1 MESHSARR
9 QYHSP
14 QTRAFVLVVIVASAG
29 AGAACASLW
38 GFDDLS
44 AASQTPDGAEPEGT
58 TGPSQPDAAPTEAA
72 SPVAASNDGGAGDT
86 GWGNDSGCGHD
97 CLGGACVNGACQP
110 VLLAQGQD
118 YPYGL
123 AVNSTSVYWTTSG
136 SVMAMTLDGGTLTTL
151 ASGQNYP
158 VGLAI
163 DPANA
168 YWTNNGG
175 DSVGTAPLSGGSFRI
190 LAGSQPK
197 LARRGSR
204 SARQ

>member
-1 MESHSARR
+1 M
-9 QYHSP
+9 
-14 QTRAFVLVVIVASAG
+14 
-29 AGAACASLW
+29 
-38 GFDDLS
+38 
-44 AASQTPDGAEPEGT
+44 
-58 TGPSQPDAAPTEAA
+58 
-72 SPVAASNDGGAGDT
+72 
-86 GWGNDSGCGHD
+86 
-97 CLGGACVNGACQP
+97 NGACQP

-197 LARRGSR
+197 LAGGDRGRRVSSLLDRPGNR
-204 SARQ
+204 LNHERTERRRHGERARLGVQLARPAESELEVESTGRTRAMALS